1 MGEKSNGGGVGRDL
15 SFGEIDIVIMCFA
28 EGGDSG
34 LERVVAENEFFLI
47 FARLSGF
54 EVENQLLNLSNFKD
68 AF

>member
-1 MGEKSNGGGVGRDL
+1 
-15 SFGEIDIVIMCFA
+15 
-28 EGGDSG
+28 
-34 LERVVAENEFFLI
+34 LI